1 MSRRAARFALA
12 VYPLAFR
19 RRYGDE
25 LRALLDESHV
35 STRSVLNLLGGA
47 LVAHVRPAPALDG
60 VLTPSER
67 VRASASGVLVCW
79 VVFAAT
85 GFGFYKTTE
94 DEPFARTGQQHMLL
108 AGAHSAIQVLAV
120 LGSAAVVIGAAPLV
134 AAALAYARREPRV
147 RLLVGGPPLT
157 LAVFAIA
164 TCALVLIAH
173 AARPG
178 TTSVFAQ
185 SAFVAWC
192 VFGLGCGVLCAVAA
206 RRALFAIGVDR
217 LRLVAA
223 LACGAVATVA
233 MAAMAAACVV
243 YAFALSLDAA
253 TLAGSSN
260 GPFGLLST
268 RASLIGQAVVMT
280 LAAALASVAVL
291 RGWRSAHELRAPGTS
306 AG

>member
-12 VYPLAFR
+12 LYPLAFR

-25 LRALLDESHV
+25 LGALLDESHV
-35 STRSVLNLLGGA
+35 STSSVLDLLGGA
-47 LVAHVRPAPALDG
+47 LVAHIRPAAALDG

-67 VRASASGVLVCW
+67 LRASASAVLVCW

-94 DEPFARTGQQHMLL
+94 DEPFTRTGQQHMLL
-108 AGAHSAIQVLAV
+108 TGAHFAIQVLAV
-120 LGSAAVVIGAAPLV
+120 VGSAAVVIGAAPLV
-134 AAALAYARREPRV
+134 AAALAYARREPRA
-147 RLLVGGPPLT
+147 RLLVGVPPLT
-157 LAVFAIA
+157 VAAFAIA
-164 TCALVLIAH
+164 TFALVLTAH
-173 AARPG
+173 ATRPG
-178 TTSVFAQ
+178 TTSAVAQ

-192 VFGLGCGVLCAVAA
+192 VFGLGCGVLCALAA
-206 RRALFAIGVDR
+206 RKALFAIGVDR

-223 LACGAVATVA
+223 LICGTVATAA

-243 YAFALSLDAA
+243 YAFALSLDAS
-253 TLAGSSN
+253 TLASSPN
-260 GPFGLLST
+260 GPFGLLSVRT
-268 RASLIGQAVVMT
+268 SLIEQAAVMT

-306 AG
+306 PD